1 MFSIRFAL
9 CICISML
16 PNFDLLSMFM
26 LNKWLNIKKKKE
38 LQPKHTQKNKK
49 KTKKYVVYFK

>member
-16 PNFDLLSMFM
+16 PSFWFAFNVYVEQTTINLKKQNF
-26 LNKWLNIKKKKE
+26 NLNI
-38 LQPKHTQKNKK
+38 HKK